1 MLAILLSLLF
11 IMIRGGSAYAQL
23 PPRNIQQ
30 DSVYTQQP
38 PQNIQQ
44 DTVTEEAAPQPEV
57 PKQTVNIAL
66 KNDRLSVDLI
76 NANLG
81 EIIQSIAKQAAFSI
95 EGYSSVFSKTITT
108 KFNDLEI
115 DRGII
120 RLFSLV
126 KEKNYL
132 INYDTKGAIL
142 KLEIYGGEAAGS
154 IPKTPARPQV
164 SPARQQVSPPV
175 ETPSQRP
182 AISRP
187 ALPAARRISP
197 VRPNRQAPQTQ
208 QTPQVPQT
216 PQAPEPADPISIQED
231 QNIDENLPAEDVKEI
246 PYIPPQR
253 KPVFIPP
260 IKR

>member
-1 MLAILLSLLF
+1 
-11 IMIRGGSAYAQL
+11 MIGGGSAYTQL
-23 PPRNIQQ
+23 PSQDIQQ
-30 DSVYTQQP
+30 
-38 PQNIQQ
+38 N
-44 DTVTEEAAPQPEV
+44 TVTEEAAPQPEV
-57 PKQTVNIAL
+57 PKQTVSIAL
-66 KNDRLSVDLI
+66 KDDRLSVDLI

-81 EIIQSIAKQAAFSI
+81 EIIQSIAQKAAFSI
-95 EGYSSVFSKTITT
+95 EGHSSVFSKTITT
-108 KFNDLEI
+108 KFNDFEI

-132 INYDTKGAIL
+132 INYDAKGTII
-142 KLEIYGGEAAGS
+142 KLEIYGGEASGS
-154 IPKTPARPQV
+154 IPKTPVRPQV
-164 SPARQQVSPPV
+164 SPARQQVSPPA

-182 AISRP
+182 AVSRP
-187 ALPAARRISP
+187 VPPAARRFP
-197 VRPNRQAPQTQ
+197 QVRLNRQVPQAQ

-231 QNIDENLPAEDVKEI
+231 QNIDENLPSEDIKEI
-246 PYIPPQR
+246 PYIPPQK